1 MDYIKSMRLK
11 QWIKNI
17 LIFATMFTSGSFNY
31 DNFFTLLYIFA
42 SFSLVVSSTYIFN
55 DFIDIDSDS
64 KHPTKSSRPIAAG
77 KISKKNGITFMF
89 FLFLLGNLTLYFLDS
104 RLIVFSLLYTVIT
117 YSYSKKLKYIKY
129 LDISVIALLFVLR
142 ILIGSLATSVPTS
155 SPLILFIFFIS
166 LGIAAGKKLS
176 IMKNELITASNV
188 KDFLIISYSEDNLI
202 FTLKSTLQLSL
213 VTYIIWVIVVKSLI
227 LNSLSSV
234 FLAISCIFLFFF
246 IDKFIENSILGL
258 TEEIIEQVKDDKS
271 LTYLALL
278 FGVSLSLGLIF

>member
-17 LIFATMFTSGSFNY
+17 LIFVSMFTSGSFNY

>member
-1 MDYIKSMRLK
+1 MRLK